1 MATKYVNNKGC
12 PYIIGTHM
20 KQQNEINRKTRG
32 RKQRKHVQLSP
43 REKKYQ
49 NKKRREKTKNIARRK
64 NVFIVHDDV
73 PNDDVDSNDV
83 DDDEMDDDY
92 DDDDNVDDDDDNNN
106 VHDRINREVTTDVVN
121 TKTN

>member
-1 MATKYVNNKGC
+1 
-12 PYIIGTHM
+12 
-20 KQQNEINRKTRG
+20 
-32 RKQRKHVQLSP
+32 
-43 REKKYQ
+43 KYQ

-83 DDDEMDDDY
+83 DDDVPNDDVDSNDVDDDEMDDDY

-106 VHDRINREVTTDVVN
+106 VHNRINREVTTDVVN